1 MYPQITE
8 SGAWNYN
15 ESNHDESRFFDQNLI
30 DLILLFL
37 DNKST
42 KSVLDFGCSTG
53 YYLSYINSKKKNYNL
68 LGIEPHINN
77 RSDLHFQNIVEYDLA
92 KPFDLNM
99 KGEIICL
106 EVLEHINPKYQEQ
119 SIQNLINHCN
129 KYLFISWACIGQG
142 GWGHLNEKNLD
153 DVIKLFTDRG
163 FNYLERESTEIR
175 EMSTFAWFKTNFCIF
190 EKITI

>member
-15 ESNHDESRFFDQNLI
+15 DSNHDESRFFDQNLI

-37 DNKST
+37 NDKST
-42 KSVLDFGCSTG
+42 KSILDFGCSTG
-53 YYLSYINSKKKNYNL
+53 YYLSYIKSKKKNYNL
-68 LGIEPHINN
+68 LGVEPHILN
-77 RSDLHFQNIVEYDLA
+77 RSDLHFPNIVEYDLA
-92 KPFDLNM
+92 KPFDLDM

-106 EVLEHINPKYQEQ
+106 EVLEHINPLYEEQ
-119 SIQNLINHCN
+119 SIQNLITHCN

-142 GWGHLNEKNLD
+142 GWGHINEKNLN
-153 DVIKLFTDRG
+153 DVINLFTKRG
-163 FNYLERESTEIR
+163 FSYLERESTEIR
-175 EMSTFAWFKTNFCIF
+175 EMATLAWFKTNFCIF